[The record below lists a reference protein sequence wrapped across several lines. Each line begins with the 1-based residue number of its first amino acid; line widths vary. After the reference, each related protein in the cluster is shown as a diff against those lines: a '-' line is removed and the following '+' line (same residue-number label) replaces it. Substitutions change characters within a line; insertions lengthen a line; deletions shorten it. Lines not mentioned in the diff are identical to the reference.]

1 VHTGGGVTDREVYE
15 KLASLAEELG
25 RLAGQAQSFV
35 GQAALSTAA
44 STLAGT
50 AKAIYEHVMGGEE
63 H

>member
-1 VHTGGGVTDREVYE
+1 VTDREVYQ
-15 KLASLAEELG
+15 KLAGIAEELG
-25 RLAGQAQSFV
+25 HLAAKAETYV

-50 AKAIYEHVMGGEE
+50 AKAIYEHAMGGEE